1 MNANIPKIS
10 DIRKITRYHRKMIVG
25 TVLRPEDSYPKRAE
39 RLKKLSFVDDDVKF
53 QVLKESDLVSQE
65 LYDTL
70 YALYFG
76 EALPDQEGE
85 DAAGNVAN
93 AAENEENAAEMQQK
107 KTERRSY
114 TIWDEADVMTL
125 IHYYNKGTDTKELAA
140 MFDRSTQQIRDK
152 LKALKKNDKYREM
165 INMDNGTKTEQEQK
179 FEEIINSVD
188 AGSRKEPETKDEEAK
203 MEDLFQTI
211 CESNKNAALAFRE
224 MAMSTEA
231 AAKAFHFPVNDSFC
245 AEGTGLISTDG
256 SIKLDDEPILAALR
270 KAIVDSGSVQF
281 YGTVQIIITPHKPTG
296 MKVTRGAR

>member
-10 DIRKITRYHRKMIVG
+10 DIRKVTRYHRKMIVG

-53 QVLKESDLVSQE
+53 QVLRESDLISQE
-65 LYDTL
+65 LYDTI

-76 EALPDQEGE
+76 ETVPEKAD
-85 DAAGNVAN
+85 
-93 AAENEENAAEMQQK
+93 AAENAANAEETEENAAKMQQM

-125 IHYYNKGTDTKELAA
+125 IHYYNKGASAKELAE

-152 LKALKKNDKYREM
+152 LKALKKDDKYREM
-165 INMDNGTKTEQEQK
+165 FNMDNGQDKK

-188 AGSRKEPETKDEEAK
+188 EGRRLPELPDDEPEP
-203 MEDLFQTI
+203 FI
-211 CESNKNAALAFRE
+211 
-224 MAMSTEA
+224 
-231 AAKAFHFPVNDSFC
+231 
-245 AEGTGLISTDG
+245 AEGFGLISTDG

-270 KAIVDSGSVQF
+270 KAIVDSGSMQF
-281 YGTVQIIITPHKPTG
+281 YGTVQIVITPHKPTG

>member
-1 MNANIPKIS
+1 MNGNEIMPDMQAIPVIDDPK
-10 DIRKITRYHRKMIVG
+10 RLVRRHKKMIVG
-25 TVLRPEDSYPKRAE
+25 IATRPGDPYPKRAE
-39 RLKKLSFVDDDVKF
+39 RLKALKFCTDDVKF
-53 QVLKESDLVSQE
+53 QVLKTSDRVSE
-65 LYDTL
+65 KLYDGL
-70 YALYFG
+70 FALYFG

-85 DAAGNVAN
+85 DAAGNAAN
-93 AAENEENAAEMQQK
+93 AAETEENAAEMQQK

-125 IHYYNKGTDTKELAA
+125 IHYYNKGADTKELAA

-165 INMDNGTKTEQEQK
+165 FNMDNGQDKK

-188 AGSRKEPETKDEEAK
+188 EGRRLPELPDDEPEP
-203 MEDLFQTI
+203 FI
-211 CESNKNAALAFRE
+211 
-224 MAMSTEA
+224 
-231 AAKAFHFPVNDSFC
+231 
-245 AEGTGLISTDG
+245 AEGFGLISTDG

>member
-1 MNANIPKIS
+1 MNGNEIMPDMQVIPVIDDPK
-10 DIRKITRYHRKMIVG
+10 RLVRRHKKMIVG
-25 TVLRPEDSYPKRAE
+25 IATRPGDPYPKRAE
-39 RLKKLSFVDDDVKF
+39 RLKALKFCTDDVKF
-53 QVLKESDLVSQE
+53 QVLKTSDRVSEE
-65 LYDTL
+65 LYDSL
-70 YALYFG
+70 FALYFG

-85 DAAGNVAN
+85 DAAGNAAN
-93 AAENEENAAEMQQK
+93 AAETEENAAEMQQK

-125 IHYYNKGTDTKELAA
+125 IHYYNKGTETKELAA

-165 INMDNGTKTEQEQK
+165 FNMDNGQDKK

-188 AGSRKEPETKDEEAK
+188 EGRRLPELPDDEPEP
-203 MEDLFQTI
+203 FI
-211 CESNKNAALAFRE
+211 
-224 MAMSTEA
+224 
-231 AAKAFHFPVNDSFC
+231 
-245 AEGTGLISTDG
+245 AEGVGLISTDG

>member
-10 DIRKITRYHRKMIVG
+10 DIRKVTRYHRKMIVG

-53 QVLKESDLVSQE
+53 QVLKESDLVSQD

-76 EALPDQEGE
+76 ETVPVKAD
-85 DAAGNVAN
+85 
-93 AAENEENAAEMQQK
+93 AAENAANAEETEENAAKMQQM

-125 IHYYNKGTDTKELAA
+125 IHYYNKGASAKELAE

-152 LKALKKNDKYREM
+152 LKALKKDDKYREM
-165 INMDNGTKTEQEQK
+165 FNMDNGTKTEQEQK

-188 AGSRKEPETKDEEAK
+188 AGRRLPEQPETKAEEAA
-203 MEDLFQTI
+203 
-211 CESNKNAALAFRE
+211 KNMARAFRE

-231 AAKAFHFPVNDSFC
+231 AAKAFQLPVNDSFC